1 MKAASNTRRIVPYR
15 DGLSAWPPNA
25 LAIPMAA
32 ESCSGSL
39 KPAAKPNE
47 EHIMIPATVVVNAVN
62 ILFMCNSP
70 AVFFAALKTA
80 LL

>member
-1 MKAASNTRRIVPYR
+1 
-15 DGLSAWPPNA
+15 
-25 LAIPMAA
+25 MAA

-47 EHIMIPATVVVNAVN
+47 EHITMQVTVVVNAVK
-62 ILFMCNSP
+62 ILFMGNPP
-70 AVFFAALKTA
+70 AGLIAALKTT